1 MNNLCKKFFEKIC
14 FCYDNVSPTIDYPTI
29 CNGKYTLEK
38 RLQSGYSGQVFQG
51 HFNNKTPVVIKC
63 CKKYLSW
70 KVETFA
76 LQQLKHKNIIKLV
89 GISKSN
95 VKPPKYMLN
104 NSKNISNLHVLGQEF
119 ATYGD
124 LYNLLQKHGYFSEK
138 WTRTFFLPILNGL
151 VYAYKEKGIS
161 HRDIKLE
168 NILISEDGIIK
179 IGDWGLAAFN
189 VKNHRCHISCGTI
202 GYMSPEMIC
211 EQKYDSNKTD
221 VWALGVLL
229 FSLCTQ
235 VRPYTEP
242 KKRYKNK
249 NWMDQWLLAMVNG
262 NWKLWWNSHFRS
274 TPHIQNL
281 SFELCDL
288 IEKMFCGNEE
298 ERISLSEILNHEWVQ
313 QEVYSN
319 KEIIELC
326 KQYQD

>member
-1 MNNLCKKFFEKIC
+1 MNNLCKNFIEKIC
-14 FCYDNVSPTIDYPTI
+14 FFGVSPTTVKYPTI
-29 CNGKYTLEK
+29 CDGRYTLEK

-51 HFNNKTPVVIKC
+51 HFKNKIPVVVKC
-63 CKKYLSW
+63 CKKYSSW

-89 GISKSN
+89 GIPKPN
-95 VKPPKYMLN
+95 VKPNVKSN
-104 NSKNISNLHVLGQEF
+104 NLINISIVHVLGQEF

-124 LYNLLQKHGYFSEK
+124 LYDLLQKHGYFSEK
-138 WTRTFFLPILNGL
+138 WTRTFFVSILNGL
-151 VYAYKEKGIS
+151 VYAYEKRGIS

-168 NILISEDGIIK
+168 NILISGDGIIK

-189 VKNHRCHISCGTI
+189 VKNNRFHTSCGTI

-242 KKRYKNK
+242 KKRYKNNK
-249 NWMDQWLLAMVNG
+249 WMDQWLLAIVNG
-262 NWKLWWNSHFRS
+262 NWGLWWKYHFQS

-298 ERISLSEILNHEWVQ
+298 ERVSLSEILNHDWVQ
-313 QEVYSN
+313 QDVYSN

>member
-1 MNNLCKKFFEKIC
+1 MNNLCQQFIKRLCFFGN
-14 FCYDNVSPTIDYPTI
+14 DVSPKYPTI

-38 RLQSGYSGQVFQG
+38 QLQNGYSGQVFQG
-51 HFNNKTPVVIKC
+51 NFRNKIPVVIKC
-63 CKKYLSW
+63 CKKYSSW

-89 GISKSN
+89 GIQKPH

-104 NSKNISNLHVLGQEF
+104 NLRNISIVHVLGQEF

-124 LYNLLQKHGYFSEK
+124 LYDLLQKHGYFSEK
-138 WTRTFFLPILNGL
+138 WTRTFFVSILNGL
-151 VYAYKEKGIS
+151 VYAYEKKEIS

-168 NILISEDGIIK
+168 NILISGDGIIK

-189 VKNHRCHISCGTI
+189 VKNSRFHTSCGTI

-221 VWALGVLL
+221 VWALGVVL
-229 FSLCTQ
+229 FSLCTS

-242 KKRYKNK
+242 KKRYK

-262 NWKLWWNSHFRS
+262 NWELWWKSHFKS

-313 QEVYSN
+313 QDVYSN
-319 KEIIELC
+319 KDIIELC

>member
-1 MNNLCKKFFEKIC
+1 MNNLCQKFIKKLC
-14 FCYDNVSPTIDYPTI
+14 FCYYDVSPTIDYPTI

-38 RLQSGYSGQVFQG
+38 KLQNGYSGQVFQG
-51 HFNNKTPVVIKC
+51 HFKNNIPVVIKC
-63 CKKYLSW
+63 CKKFLSW

-76 LQQLKHKNIIKLV
+76 LKQLKHENIIKLV
-89 GISKSN
+89 GISKSHI
-95 VKPPKYMLN
+95 KP
-104 NSKNISNLHVLGQEF
+104 GQEF

-189 VKNHRCHISCGTI
+189 VKNRRCHTSCGTI

-221 VWALGVLL
+221 VWSLGVLL
-229 FSLCTQ
+229 FSLCTK

-242 KKRYKNK
+242 KKRYKNNK
-249 NWMDQWLLAMVNG
+249 WMDQWLLTMVNG

-288 IEKMFCGNEE
+288 IEKMFCGNEK

-313 QEVYSN
+313 QDVYSN
-319 KEIIELC
+319 EEIIELC
-326 KQYQD
+326 KQYHD